1 MHDINPHPKWAHNS
15 WRRVEY
21 PQEPETWTCWG
32 TFGQLTFGFPRCS
45 HTLTL
50 VLPDVSQISVHG
62 SMVYLCSCHGHRIGF
77 QDRTRLKPAAPP
89 KFHHQNHLWHNSGQ
103 ACSPTASSNLWCLGD
118 AAKSLYLTLWHG
130 EIFSP
135 DPPIYNHLQS
145 IFDTL
150 WIFSDLFWR
159 KPMVWAIFQLSDVSY
174 QHLVQ
179 LLVAT
184 IADFG
189 GAQRPSMQRRGNG
202 SSLTRETWTKLL
214 DMMFS

>member
-1 MHDINPHPKWAHNS
+1 MLSDLWATDIWFSKVFAHIDIGITWRFPNS
-15 WRRVEY
+15 LSMGAWFTYVRVMDTGLDSRIEHAWKNK
-21 PQEPETWTCWG
+21 TW
-32 TFGQLTFGFPRCS
+32 
-45 HTLTL
+45 
-50 VLPDVSQISVHG
+50 
-62 SMVYLCSCHGHRIGF
+62 
-77 QDRTRLKPAAPP
+77 PAAPP
-89 KFHHQNHLWHNSGQ
+89 KFHRQNHLWHNSGQ

-118 AAKSLYLTLWHG
+118 AAKSLYLSLWHG

-159 KPMVWAIFQLSDVSY
+159 KPIVWAIFQLSDVSY